1 MVVGDAKL
9 EALAATE
16 QAARFK
22 VDVWREPVEKW
33 LGNRKDASINE
44 VLERAL
50 GIETGTDS
58 KIARPRCE
66 SPRFSTQIGFSKH
79 RPRKGNV
86 RKNRYWRD

>member
-1 MVVGDAKL
+1 M
-9 EALAATE
+9 
-16 QAARFK
+16 
-22 VDVWREPVEKW
+22 DVWREPVEKW

-50 GIETGTDS
+50 GIE
-58 KIARPRCE
+58 PRQQNRSAE
-66 SPRFSTQIGFSKH
+66 MRVAAILTQIGFSKH